1 MGQNGNRVEIHEL
14 GRLGDR
20 DRRGRHVPTS
30 LEIDYEQHE
39 ACVRDQSEYLE
50 GEHFHGPFEVRDG
63 YREHIRETVQRRL
76 RYTDAEP
83 HKNDNGRGG
92 TFQTTLSHTR
102 EEPRVRGEETKV
114 GTFLAKGREN
124 LLSQA
129 CCLPRKF
136 KNQYT
141 RFFIIRIW
149 KFALITYAFFNP
161 LS

>member
-1 MGQNGNRVEIHEL
+1 MIPFPLSFFLYFKEVTLAVSFIGQNGTRVEIHEL

-50 GEHFHGPFEVRDG
+50 REHFHAPFEVRDG

-76 RYTDAEP
+76 RYTDAES

-102 EEPRVRGEETKV
+102 EEPREETKV
-114 GTFLAKGREN
+114 GTFVTLAKRRER
-124 LLSQA
+124 LTFPPIHAS
-129 CCLPRKF
+129 CLP
-136 KNQYT
+136 
-141 RFFIIRIW
+141 
-149 KFALITYAFFNP
+149 
-161 LS
+161 